1 MVRGLMDAW
10 RDWLAERV
18 VGDRIDVRRR
28 RALSVMARIDG
39 LLLIRRTMGND
50 AANHAARELGIT

>member
-1 MVRGLMDAW
+1 MDAW